1 MANITN
7 DGDNIK
13 IQVVGEEK
21 VAKALGELGGKTP
34 AAIKV
39 AINATAREARK
50 MMRAKAKARY
60 AVNAAGARHL
70 DDLVQRKKATN
81 KSLAAEL
88 YIASMRNDLG
98 YFQYSPKGVHT
109 GTDVFRSAADTVK
122 AKVLKNSAFKP
133 LTGTSQLS
141 KGFLLEFKSGHVGM
155 VQRRIGSS
163 SNNTTTKNGY
173 QRWTSNGKVEKLET
187 MGSPSAAAMHRTIW
201 PEVEDQVEEYL
212 EYRLREQVK
221 RVIARAARKAKR

>member
-1 MANITN
+1 
-7 DGDNIK
+7 
-13 IQVVGEEK
+13 
-21 VAKALGELGGKTP
+21 
-34 AAIKV
+34 
-39 AINATAREARK
+39 
-50 MMRAKAKARY
+50 
-60 AVNAAGARHL
+60 
-70 DDLVQRKKATN
+70 
-81 KSLAAEL
+81 
-88 YIASMRNDLG
+88 
-98 YFQYSPKGVHT
+98 
-109 GTDVFRSAADTVK
+109 
-122 AKVLKNSAFKP
+122 VLKNSAYKE

-163 SNNTTTKNGY
+163 SDNTTTKNGY

-201 PEVEDQVEEYL
+201 PEVEDQVGEYL